1 MNHDR
6 RRTNDISHIGFRP
19 AKPYPY
25 SLETFRVSDLRR
37 RTSAEGMHRT
47 YSYEFYMLLCVTSG
61 RCVQLVDFEPV
72 SCSPGTLLALRPGQA
87 HNFGSPDDWDGWMVL
102 FRPEVLLPTR
112 SVSDDP
118 RLAFDLERLPD
129 RLALDAAELDRAA
142 NAILRMHEDALINAS
157 RRSGASSSGSVPWT
171 DELAADVHAL
181 LRYQLYAFVTWL
193 TVVHGQQRTRD
204 PLSSSA
210 LERFRKF
217 QDLVER
223 RFAKWSQLGDYARHL
238 GCTEKSLL
246 RATRIVV
253 GVSAK
258 EFISR
263 RINLEAKRL
272 LVHTDLAVSVIASKL
287 GFEEA
292 THFSKFFRREVG
304 CSPRVFRT
312 RSSLRRSF

>member
-6 RRTNDISHIGFRP
+6 RRTNGISHIGFRP

-61 RCVQLVDFEPV
+61 RCVQVVDFEPV

-118 RLAFDLERLPD
+118 RLVFDLERLPD

-157 RRSGASSSGSVPWT
+157 GRSGTSSSDSAVRT
-171 DELAADVHAL
+171 DELAADIHAL

-193 TVVHGQQRTRD
+193 TVVHGQKRARD
-204 PLSSSA
+204 PLSSGA

-217 QDLVER
+217 QELVER

-246 RATRIVV
+246 RATRMVV

-272 LVHTDLAVSVIASKL
+272 LVHTDWAVSVIASKL

-304 CSPRVFRT
+304 CSPRVFRA